1 MAARGLSERK
11 RLLGM
16 VAAGM
21 IGCAEVYEVADAD
34 RVIGVLT
41 VKALVSALP
50 EVGEDGVKEVLW
62 LSGLSGGT
70 RLRDL
75 SDADKRRISD
85 SVERLGQWRSPPG
98 WPFWAE

>member
-21 IGCAEVYEVADAD
+21 IGTAEVYEIATADT
-34 RVIGVLT
+34 VIGVLT

-50 EVGEDGVKEVLW
+50 EVGEDGVQEVLW

-75 SDADKRRISD
+75 SEADKHKIND
-85 SVERLGQWRSPPG
+85 SVEKLGQWRSPPG
-98 WPFWAE
+98 WPFWSE

>member
-1 MAARGLSERK
+1 
-11 RLLGM
+11 M
-16 VAAGM
+16 VTAGM
-21 IGCAEVYEVADAD
+21 IVPAEVYEIAASD

-50 EVGEDGVKEVLW
+50 EVGEDGAEEVLW
-62 LSGLSGGT
+62 LSGLSGGI

-75 SDADKRRISD
+75 SEADKRRIGD